1 MVVPETLLD
10 VSCPMPLI
18 TRLPA
23 LPSACTVDTIIVQL
37 DAWYLTVYPLATN
50 SAVSTCSPLPVMV
63 TGTAGTEGVET
74 VLNYPG
80 ATPTV
85 PW

>member
-1 MVVPETLLD
+1 
-10 VSCPMPLI
+10 
-18 TRLPA
+18 
-23 LPSACTVDTIIVQL
+23 
-37 DAWYLTVYPLATN
+37 LTVYPLATN